1 MTAALLAEL
10 TAVGGHVSLRGDR
23 LVIAAPLGAVPPDL
37 IVRLRAAKSAIV
49 AYLRDRC
56 AHCAE
61 PGGARGPLLPIG
73 DADIGHAWVH
83 DRCYPVWLVERRRGG
98 RRAA

>member
-10 TAVGGHVSLRGDR
+10 EAAGGHVSLRCDR
-23 LVIAAPLGAVPPDL
+23 LVIAAPLGAVPLDL
-37 IVRLRAAKSAIV
+37 IDRLRAGKPALV

-61 PGGARGPLLPIG
+61 PGGARGPLVPIG
-73 DADIGHAWVH
+73 TADDGHSWVH
-83 DRCYPVWLVERRRGG
+83 DGCYRAWLAARRAGG
-98 RRAA
+98 RTR